1 MLQRQWSLPILPS
14 PTTVGAGY
22 VGGPTCAVLAWK
34 CPDIKV
40 TICDLSQSRIDAWNS
55 DDLPIFEPGLSEIVF
70 EARGRNLFFTTD
82 VDNAIAEA
90 DLIFVSVNT
99 PTKTSG
105 VGAGVAADL
114 CYVEAATRRIA
125 ALSRKGAI
133 IVEKSTVPCRTAESM
148 RQILSATSPQ
158 EGVVFEILSNPE
170 FLAEG
175 TAVEDLLDPAR
186 ILIGALDTPRGQLA
200 QRRLVEVY
208 ANWVA
213 PKNILTTSLWSSEL
227 SKLAANALLA
237 QRVSSINAIAA
248 ICEVTGSNV
257 FEVSNAC
264 GLDPRIGSQFLKA
277 GLGFGGSCFQKDI
290 FNLIY
295 LSTSLNLPE
304 VAEYWA
310 QVLKMN
316 EFTKSRFTRGVV
328 KKMFST
334 ITRKTIVC
342 AGYAF
347 KKDTGDIREAPAINV
362 ARDLMED
369 GACLRIYDPKVTVES
384 IHESLKGFTY
394 VDWATASAAGP
405 WDLPQAGTY
414 TICPSLDAALVNA
427 SALLFVTD
435 WSEFKGLD
443 LEWWTATHAK
453 MTKPAMVF
461 DGRDILNTA
470 ECANLRKIGFGVEK
484 TGVGHA
490 I

>member
-1 MLQRQWSLPILPS
+1 MLTADVSPPLYLP
-14 PTTVGAGY
+14 VGAGY

-34 CPDIKV
+34 CPDVKV
-40 TICDLSQSRIDAWNS
+40 TICDLSQPRIDAWNS
-55 DDLPIFEPGLSEIVF
+55 NELPIFEPGLAEIVF

-82 VDNAIAEA
+82 VDAAIAEA

-125 ALSRKGAI
+125 AVSRKGAI

-148 RQILSATSPQ
+148 RQILAATSPQ
-158 EGVVFEILSNPE
+158 PGISFEILSNPE

-175 TAVEDLLDPAR
+175 TAVDDLLNPAR
-186 ILIGALDTPRGQLA
+186 ILIGSLSTPRGQLA

-208 ANWVA
+208 SKWVSPSA
-213 PKNILTTSLWSSEL
+213 IITTSLWSSEL

-237 QRVSSINAIAA
+237 QRVSSINSLAA
-248 ICEVTGSNV
+248 ICESTSANI
-257 FEVSNAC
+257 FEVANAC

-295 LSTSLNLPE
+295 LSNSLALPE
-304 VAEYWA
+304 VAEYWE

-316 EFTKSRFTRGVV
+316 EWTKKRFARSVV

-334 ITRKTIVC
+334 ITRKKIVL
-342 AGYAF
+342 AGFAF

-362 ARDLMED
+362 ARDLLED
-369 GACLRIYDPKVTVES
+369 GAILRIYDPKVSDTS
-384 IHESLKGFTY
+384 IHSSLKGFNY
-394 VDWATASAAGP
+394 IPYSAEMSQ
-405 WDLPQAGTY
+405 PQKGFDTTPSGSY
-414 TICPSLDAALVNA
+414 TICPSLAESLQDA
-427 SALLFVTD
+427 SALLFITD
-435 WSEFKGLD
+435 WSEFKNMS
-443 LEWWTATHAK
+443 LEFWMEAHEK
-453 MTKPAMVF
+453 MTRPAFVF
-461 DGRDILNTA
+461 DGRDILNLQQC
-470 ECANLRKIGFGVEK
+470 EQLRKIGFAVEK
-484 TGVGHA
+484 TGVGC
-490 I
+490 